1 MHNVCMFIMRKFYM
15 KNELKNRTEEKNNA
29 VVPTN
34 VFVFKRIFGMEGNER
49 ITKSLLSSILEEE
62 VTSINLKGNTIMEG
76 DILSDKLNILDIR
89 AEINGKV
96 EVDIEMQLATQNYI
110 EERLLYYWSK
120 LYSRTVSK
128 GETYEKTKK
137 TVAILITD
145 FELKNK
151 KNKPYYHFRY
161 KAVDIKNLKKLE
173 DVYESLLTEDFEID
187 IIELPK
193 IKKLDMKTIKDKKAR
208 ELISWANFLINP
220 DSTGVGEMDE
230 IKEAKEELEKIRL
243 DEIESWRAEMRQ
255 KFIADEKVRRISAIE
270 DGIEQGEQNAKI
282 KIAKNLLK
290 EKVDIQIIISAT
302 GLTREEIEKIKNENN
317 LN

>member
-1 MHNVCMFIMRKFYM
+1 MN
-15 KNELKNRTEEKNNA
+15 NELKNKTEVKNNA

-34 VFVFKRIFGMEGNER
+34 DFVFKRIFGREGNER

-62 VTSINLKGNTIMEG
+62 ITSINLKGNTIMDG
-76 DILSDKLNILDIR
+76 DILSDKSNVLDIR

-96 EVDIEMQLATQNYI
+96 EIDIEMQVATQNYI

-128 GETYEKTKK
+128 GESYEKTKR

-145 FELKNK
+145 FEIKSK

-161 KAVDIKNLKKLE
+161 KAVDVKNLKKIE
-173 DVYESLLTEDFEID
+173 EVYESILTEDFEID

-193 IKKLDMKTIKDKKAR
+193 IKKLDIKSVKDKKSR

-255 KFIADEKVRRISAIE
+255 KFIADEKVRRISALE
-270 DGIEQGEQNAKI
+270 DGIEQGIELGEKNKQI
-282 KIAKNLLK
+282 EIAKRMLIKKEKIDYIVEITDLSKEEVKEIDKELK
-290 EKVDIQIIISAT
+290 ESHNKKQ
-302 GLTREEIEKIKNENN
+302 K
-317 LN
+317 

>member
-1 MHNVCMFIMRKFYM
+1 MN
-15 KNELKNRTEEKNNA
+15 NELKNKTEVKNNA

-34 VFVFKRIFGMEGNER
+34 DFVFKRIFGREGNER

-62 VTSINLKGNTIMEG
+62 ITSINLKGNTIMDG
-76 DILSDKLNILDIR
+76 DILSDKSNVLDIR

-96 EVDIEMQLATQNYI
+96 EIDIEMQVATQNYI

-128 GETYEKTKK
+128 GESYEKTKR

-145 FELKNK
+145 FEIKSK

-161 KAVDIKNLKKLE
+161 KAVDVKNLKKIE
-173 DVYESLLTEDFEID
+173 EVYESILTEDFEID

-193 IKKLDMKTIKDKKAR
+193 IKKLDIKSVKDKKSR

>member
-1 MHNVCMFIMRKFYM
+1 MN
-15 KNELKNRTEEKNNA
+15 NELKNKTEVKNNA

-34 VFVFKRIFGMEGNER
+34 DFVFKRIFGREGNER

-62 VTSINLKGNTIMEG
+62 ITSINLKGNTIMEG
-76 DILSDKLNILDIR
+76 DILSDKSNVLDIR

-96 EVDIEMQLATQNYI
+96 EIDIEMQVATQNYI

-128 GETYEKTKK
+128 GESYEKTKR

-145 FELKNK
+145 FEIKSK

-161 KAVDIKNLKKLE
+161 KAVDVKNLKKIE
-173 DVYESLLTEDFEID
+173 EVYESILTEDFEID

-193 IKKLDMKTIKDKKAR
+193 IKKLDIKTIKDKKSR

-255 KFIADEKVRRISAIE
+255 KFIADEKVRRISALE
-270 DGIEQGEQNAKI
+270 DGEEIGARKKQIE
-282 KIAKNLLK
+282 IAKKLLK
-290 EKVDIQIIISAT
+290 EKVDIKIIISAT
-302 GLTREEIEKIKNENN
+302 GLTKEEIEELKKK
-317 LN
+317 